1 MITGDLI
8 RCNDTGS
15 IGVITSI
22 KPVATSHKR
31 ATECYN
37 VLFSDG
43 TQQKLLSYDFKPL
56 QDNYYEPK

>member
-22 KPVATSHKR
+22 KPVTNSYKSAN
-31 ATECYN
+31 EYYN
-37 VLFSDG
+37 ILFQDG
-43 TQQKLLSYDFKPL
+43 TQQKLIAYDFKPL
-56 QDNYYEPK
+56 EDSYYESK

>member
-22 KPVATSHKR
+22 KTVATSHKR
-31 ATECYN
+31 ASEYYN
-37 VLFSDG
+37 VLFQDG
-43 TQQKLLSYDFKPL
+43 TQQKLIAYDFKPL
-56 QDNYYEPK
+56 EDSYYESK

>member
-8 RCNDTGS
+8 RCNDTG
-15 IGVITSI
+15 SI

-43 TQQKLLSYDFKPL
+43 TQQKLLSYDFKPVE
-56 QDNYYEPK
+56 DNYYEPK